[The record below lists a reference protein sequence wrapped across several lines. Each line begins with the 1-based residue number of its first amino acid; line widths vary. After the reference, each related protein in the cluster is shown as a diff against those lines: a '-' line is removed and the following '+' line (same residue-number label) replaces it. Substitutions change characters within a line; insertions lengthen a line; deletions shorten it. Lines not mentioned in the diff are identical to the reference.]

1 MKDFS
6 RSMRTTTVLHE
17 PRGVSI
23 AFQGILHRYKFIQN
37 VQIESCSNSLV
48 LKKGPLHPLEKR
60 CPKPGI
66 WGGGM
71 QGWWYRNISI
81 FHAPNAKVL
90 LIEEAVPSKIRFI
103 NEPNVSHMDFAS
115 MQLLQH
121 SVRDRL
127 AYINIC
133 NTNRLAGLNPVCKQ
147 VETVAHEM
155 VCGYVS

>member
-66 WGGGM
+66 WGGGCRDDGTGIYRFSMPQM
-71 QGWWYRNISI
+71 QKFCLLKKLFRAKYASSMNQMFPTWISPACSCCSIVFVIVSRTLI
-81 FHAPNAKVL
+81 FATL
-90 LIEEAVPSKIRFI
+90 
-103 NEPNVSHMDFAS
+103 
-115 MQLLQH
+115 
-121 SVRDRL
+121 
-127 AYINIC
+127 
-133 NTNRLAGLNPVCKQ
+133 TG
-147 VETVAHEM
+147 
-155 VCGYVS
+155 